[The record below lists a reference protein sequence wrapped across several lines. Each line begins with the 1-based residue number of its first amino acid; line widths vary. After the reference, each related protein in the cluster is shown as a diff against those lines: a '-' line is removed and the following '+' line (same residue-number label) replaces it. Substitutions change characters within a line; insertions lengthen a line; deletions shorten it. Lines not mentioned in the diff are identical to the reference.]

1 MLLGLYCEPYAFFP
15 GHHIFTEG
23 VPGEGLYI
31 INLGRAQLER
41 KGIQIKT
48 YTSGSHFNSTV
59 MLGIHQSSLCSL
71 TAVQMC
77 HIVVIS
83 RASFIQALEHYPAHQ
98 SAMKLLRAEYVVH
111 EEFKAQTQRLCMRT
125 AIWKRAMAA
134 QEGNTEGDRA

>member
-59 MLGIHQSSLCSL
+59 MLGMHQSSLCSL
-71 TAVQMC
+71 SALQTC
-77 HIVVIS
+77 HIVTIS
-83 RASFIQALEHYPAHQ
+83 RASFIQALEHYPSNQ
-98 SAMKLLRAEYVVH
+98 SAIKLMRAEYLAH
-111 EEFKAQTQRLCMRT
+111 EDFKQQVQRLCMRT
-125 AIWKRAMAA
+125 AIWKRAMVSA
-134 QEGNTEGDRA
+134 QDGENSVA